1 MNHSSGGQSP
11 PEVET
16 EPARPPL
23 DPTGVLTMDALQRLL
38 IKDACCDLVLRAAAC
53 ADANDAPG
61 LASLFAAE
69 ATLTRPDGAV
79 LRGREAIETAYR
91 LRPAE
96 RITRHLVTNIVVRI
110 EALDAAHVCS
120 SVLLWSGSTEDA
132 AGPQGRRAHACQI
145 VGSFDDRC
153 ALTPDGWR
161 FARRKAT
168 FALHSGD

>member
-1 MNHSSGGQSP
+1 
-11 PEVET
+11 
-16 EPARPPL
+16 
-23 DPTGVLTMDALQRLL
+23 MDALQRLL